1 MAQNCKLKNGL
12 NGKFCVCVYHNKK
25 NKKITILHSILKKCP

>member
-12 NGKFCVCVYHNKK
+12 NGKFCVYVYF
-25 NKKITILHSILKKCP
+25 ITIKRMIVILHSILKKWP